1 VTVPPDLDMR
11 YPHCTVPVFFAD
23 GREPAELE
31 RAVIRP
37 LAPDRI
43 ALVSDANVFARHG
56 YALEALLAQAGHV
69 VATVVLQPGE
79 ETKSPEVAAEV
90 AGAFC
95 ENGLSRR
102 SLVLA
107 LGGGVVGDLAGFV
120 AGIYMR
126 GIRYVQ
132 VPTSL
137 LAQVDSA
144 VGGKVGVNLH
154 DAKNMLGLFYQP
166 AAIWVDTR
174 YLATLPEAEYH
185 GAFGEVLKYA
195 LTLDATLYER
205 LAALPAVAAVR
216 GDAAFNAELV
226 RRCVARKAEVA
237 AADETERGLRRV
249 LNFGHTAGHA
259 LEAAGEYRRFR
270 HGEAVAVGMVVAQEL
285 GRRLGC
291 VDAAWAEASIAC
303 IRRLL
308 PAPALDG
315 LDAGALL
322 AAMTHDKKWSGSR
335 RCFVFSTGPGRHRI
349 EDDVPAEAVAAALR
363 HVLAADPAAS
373 AWV

>member
-1 VTVPPDLDMR
+1 MSVPADLDIR
-11 YPHCTVPVFFAD
+11 YPQCTVPVFFAD
-23 GREPAELE
+23 GREPADLE

-43 ALVSDANVFARHG
+43 AVVSDANVFARHG
-56 YALEALLAQAGHV
+56 YALEALLTRAGHA

-79 ETKSPEVAAEV
+79 GTKSMEVAAEV
-90 AGAFC
+90 AGSFC

-126 GIRYVQ
+126 GVRYVQ
-132 VPTSL
+132 LPTSL

-144 VGGKVGVNLH
+144 VGGKVGVNLPG
-154 DAKNMLGLFYQP
+154 AKNMLGLFCQP
-166 AAIWVDTR
+166 AAVWVDVR
-174 YLATLPEAEYH
+174 YLDTLPEAEYR

-195 LTLDATLYER
+195 LTLDAILYER
-205 LAALPAVAAVR
+205 LAALSAVAAVR

-237 AADETERGLRRV
+237 AADETEQGLRRV

-291 VDAAWAEASIAC
+291 VDAAWAETSIGLV
-303 IRRLL
+303 RRLL
-308 PAPALDG
+308 PPPALDG
-315 LDAGALL
+315 LDAGALM
-322 AAMTHDKKWSGSR
+322 AVMAHDKKWSR
-335 RCFVFSTGPGRHRI
+335 RRQCFVFSTGPGRHRI
-349 EDDVPAEAVAAALR
+349 EEDVPAEAVAEAFR
-363 HVLAADPAAS
+363 HVLAAGPAAPPP
-373 AWV
+373 A